1 MSLADI
7 IQIIIGVLSLV
18 ATIAVSFLIYW
29 LQSRHEKEIQKLQ
42 CEKERIALQEK
53 ARLFLIDNQEER
65 DYLPWCI
72 IAANLHPLE
81 KHTRKIYSEYC
92 RCSEEL
98 QNEILNQAGYK
109 IKQFTGKYWLQGCI
123 DKLQQDI
130 EKYNLGRDYL
140 YDGAKYFHRSYDRYR
155 ELEWNGTPN
164 IFEPINKENRLMM
177 ILNVAQISIGEY
189 IDEYFYYF
197 VDKKMDFDKETPIP
211 PIDYV
216 WEYQSLAHTREE
228 TVCMWMMELVENIA
242 TIINDNLAATIQTIF
257 LSCKQSDTFKTYL
270 PLNELVK
277 TVNFRNKDNVYGID
291 DLMGVSLTKEFIKSP
306 ANTISLDVSN
316 YKIVKP
322 FQFACNLMHVGR
334 DKKVAV
340 GMLTDA
346 DNVIISPAFT
356 VFETINNN
364 VILPEVLVSWFS
376 QSFFDNEVSYLA
388 SEGIRDG
395 IKWDTFAQIPIF
407 IPEFEIQTKIQ
418 NIYKNIQQNK
428 LEISTLNNFADTFI
442 TTLSSC

>member
-1 MSLADI
+1 MKEGYKMLGNFIRQVDVRNTEGKEENLLGVSVQKKFIPSIANTVGTDFAKYKVVKRRQFTYI
-7 IQIIIGVLSLV
+7 PDTSRRGDKIGIAFLEDYEEGLV
-18 ATIAVSFLIYW
+18 SNVYTVFEVIDEKQMLPEYLMLWFSRPEFDRYARFKSHGSVREVMDWDEMCKVELPVPPINEQKKIVKAYKTITD
-29 LQSRHEKEIQKLQ
+29 
-42 CEKERIALQEK
+42 RIAL
-53 ARLFLIDNQEER
+53 
-65 DYLPWCI
+65 
-72 IAANLHPLE
+72 
-81 KHTRKIYSEYC
+81 
-92 RCSEEL
+92 
-98 QNEILNQAGYK
+98 
-109 IKQFTGKYWLQGCI
+109 KQK
-123 DKLQQDI
+123 
-130 EKYNLGRDYL
+130 
-140 YDGAKYFHRSYDRYR
+140 
-155 ELEWNGTPN
+155 
-164 IFEPINKENRLMM
+164 
-177 ILNVAQISIGEY
+177 
-189 IDEYFYYF
+189 
-197 VDKKMDFDKETPIP
+197 
-211 PIDYV
+211 
-216 WEYQSLAHTREE
+216 
-228 TVCMWMMELVENIA
+228 
-242 TIINDNLAATIQTIF
+242 INDNLAATIQTIF

-356 VFETINNN
+356 VFEIINNN

-442 TTLSSC
+442 TTLSSR

>member
-1 MSLADI
+1 MEKGYKILGNYIRLVDERNRNLAITKLLGVSINKKFIPSIANIVGTDLSNYKIVRTGQFAYGPVTSRNGEKISIAYLDEEDCIISSSYTVFEVENKEELDPEYLMLWFSRPEFDRYARYKSHGSVREIFDWNELCMVELPVPDI
-7 IQIIIGVLSLV
+7 
-18 ATIAVSFLIYW
+18 
-29 LQSRHEKEIQKLQ
+29 EKQRKIVKAYKTLTD
-42 CEKERIALQEK
+42 RIAL
-53 ARLFLIDNQEER
+53 
-65 DYLPWCI
+65 
-72 IAANLHPLE
+72 
-81 KHTRKIYSEYC
+81 
-92 RCSEEL
+92 
-98 QNEILNQAGYK
+98 
-109 IKQFTGKYWLQGCI
+109 KQQ
-123 DKLQQDI
+123 
-130 EKYNLGRDYL
+130 
-140 YDGAKYFHRSYDRYR
+140 
-155 ELEWNGTPN
+155 
-164 IFEPINKENRLMM
+164 
-177 ILNVAQISIGEY
+177 
-189 IDEYFYYF
+189 
-197 VDKKMDFDKETPIP
+197 
-211 PIDYV
+211 
-216 WEYQSLAHTREE
+216 
-228 TVCMWMMELVENIA
+228 
-242 TIINDNLAATIQTIF
+242 INDNLAATIQTIF

-356 VFETINNN
+356 VFEIINNN

-442 TTLSSC
+442 TTLSSR

>member
-1 MSLADI
+1 MKSNYRALSELIEKVDERNDDGAI
-7 IQIIIGVLSLV
+7 TELIGVSIDKCFIKSVANTNGTDLSKYKIIRKNEFAVSLMQVSRDSKIPV
-18 ATIAVSFLIYW
+18 ARLEDYEVAIMSPAYPIFRVKDTRKILPEYLDMWFKRPEFDREAAFIAVGGVRGSMPWEEFVKMKLPVPTI
-29 LQSRHEKEIQKLQ
+29 EKQLEIVNSYKAIT
-42 CEKERIALQEK
+42 ERIAL
-53 ARLFLIDNQEER
+53 
-65 DYLPWCI
+65 
-72 IAANLHPLE
+72 
-81 KHTRKIYSEYC
+81 
-92 RCSEEL
+92 
-98 QNEILNQAGYK
+98 
-109 IKQFTGKYWLQGCI
+109 KQK
-123 DKLQQDI
+123 
-130 EKYNLGRDYL
+130 
-140 YDGAKYFHRSYDRYR
+140 
-155 ELEWNGTPN
+155 
-164 IFEPINKENRLMM
+164 
-177 ILNVAQISIGEY
+177 
-189 IDEYFYYF
+189 
-197 VDKKMDFDKETPIP
+197 
-211 PIDYV
+211 
-216 WEYQSLAHTREE
+216 
-228 TVCMWMMELVENIA
+228 
-242 TIINDNLAATIQTIF
+242 INDNLAATIQTIF

-356 VFETINNN
+356 VFEIINNN

-442 TTLSSC
+442 TTLSSR